1 MENAFCV
8 PSYCKTRVVCCLIS
22 CQLVSNSFATPWTVH
37 KGVPSDLVKHP
48 PTHAGD
54 RRDRDL
60 IPASGRSPGGEMA
73 THSSVLAWKI
83 PWTEE
88 LGGLQSTL
96 SLLFSCQFVSTSF
109 AGPWTAAH
117 QAPLSK
123 RFPRQEYWSGLP
135 FPSPGHF
142 LNPGIEPKS
151 KPALQAGSLPESPRK
166 SLKKKNQDLL
176 SCVSHHLHH
185 LIQPVSFLEL

>member
-1 MENAFCV
+1 M
-8 PSYCKTRVVCCLIS
+8 
-22 CQLVSNSFATPWTVH
+22 SNSFATPWTVH
-37 KGVPSDLVKHP
+37 KGFPSDLVKHP
-48 PTHAGD
+48 PTSAGD

-88 LGGLQSTL
+88 LGGLQSTI
-96 SLLFSCQFVSTSF
+96 SLLFSCQFMSTSC

-117 QAPLSK
+117 QAPWSK
-123 RFPRQEYWSGLP
+123 RCPRQEYWSGLP
-135 FPSPGHF
+135 FPSPGH
-142 LNPGIEPKS
+142 LHDPGNWTWVSCI
-151 KPALQAGSLPESPRK
+151 AGRVFTPESPRK
-166 SLKKKNQDLL
+166 SLKKKSQDLL